1 MEMDNVKQHELLL
14 QQIHDTYI
22 KKNHDYGDSFSRS
35 YKKYGLVAAMVR
47 MEDKWNRLDNL
58 ASGAEQKVSDE
69 SIRDTLLD
77 LAGYCVMTIMEL
89 DKQKSV
95 ENQKAFEEQLREFA
109 TNPIFS
115 TINPNKSDVILPDEE
130 DKHHADN
137 NVIVDDLVDAID
149 NADIDVGMLEK
160 PKKEKKTVDEGKVM
174 ALYNAK
180 WSQKKIADEMGCS
193 QSKIC
198 QIIKAHKINISDC
211 K

>member
-1 MEMDNVKQHELLL
+1 MDNAKQHESLLR
-14 QQIHDTYI
+14 QIHDTYI

-35 YKKYGLVAAMVR
+35 FKKYGLVAAMVR

-89 DKQKSV
+89 DKQKSA
-95 ENQKAFEEQLREFA
+95 ENQKEFEEQVRNAYMKNGAVVVDDMVDSIEE
-109 TNPIFS
+109 TPMNDENG
-115 TINPNKSDVILPDEE
+115 INDEE
-130 DKHHADN
+130 EAT
-137 NVIVDDLVDAID
+137 
-149 NADIDVGMLEK
+149 EK
-160 PKKEKKTVDEGKVM
+160 APKEKKPIDEGKVM
-174 ALYNAK
+174 ALYKAK